1 MTDQLH
7 RFTFEGAG
15 VRGALVQLDESWRA
29 ILGSHDYPATVAF
42 ALGEAVAAAVLLSS
56 TVKIRGSLI
65 LQVQGKGPL
74 HMLVAQAN
82 HKHEVRGVARWG
94 GQVPA
99 GSPAEVFGEGRLVM
113 TIDPEQGRR
122 YQGIVG
128 LDGKALAGVLMRYFE
143 QSEQLRTGLWLF
155 ADGQRAAGLL
165 VQELPMGREEQGED
179 FVRIQHLAATL
190 TQDEIF
196 SLAAEQVLH
205 RLFHEEIVRL
215 FNPVPVKRFC
225 SCSRDKLAATLRT
238 LGKQEV
244 DGMIAE
250 MGEIDL
256 SCEFC
261 NTVYRFDAVDARAL
275 FTDGTMF
282 AGPKTRQ

>member
-1 MTDQLH
+1 MADQLH

-15 VRGALVQLDESWRA
+15 VRGALVQLDESWRE
-29 ILGSHDYPATVAF
+29 IHRIHDYPAAVAF

-56 TVKIRGSLI
+56 TVKIKGSLI
-65 LQVQGKGPL
+65 LQIQAQGPL

-82 HKHEVRGVARWG
+82 HEHGVRGVARWG

-99 GSPAEVFGEGRLVM
+99 GSLEEVFGEGRLVM
-113 TIDPEQGRR
+113 TIDPENGRC

-128 LDGKALAGVLMRYFE
+128 LDGKTLAGVLTRYFE

-165 VQELPMGREEQGED
+165 VQELPVGREERGDD

-196 SLAAEQVLH
+196 SLSAEQVLH

-215 FNPVPVKRFC
+215 FHPVPVRRFC
-225 SCSRDKLAATLRT
+225 SCSRARLAATLRT
-238 LGKQEV
+238 LGQKEV

-256 SCEFC
+256 NCEFC
-261 NTVYRFDAVDARAL
+261 NTVYRFDAVDVRAL
-275 FTDGTMF
+275 FTDGAAF
-282 AGPKTRQ
+282 AGPETRQ